1 MFTMLTGL
9 SIDKSTGLYQWLLND
24 FNIWPFLILVLGIAL
39 LLFFILKLNVNT
51 FVALIIT
58 SILVALGLGMNP
70 AGIADALKDGIGG
83 TMEIGRAH
91 V

>member
-39 LLFFILKLNVNT
+39 LLFFI
-51 FVALIIT
+51 
-58 SILVALGLGMNP
+58 
-70 AGIADALKDGIGG
+70 
-83 TMEIGRAH
+83 
-91 V
+91 